1 MRFHLCTGLAIAA
14 LAPLAQANLQ
24 ETMTLDQAL
33 EAAVRQNGVV
43 RAAMLDFQAAR
54 ARARGAASAFLPT
67 ITPTYTYSTAQG
79 EVHTGTLSGRSGSVA
94 ESAQLVAGWR
104 IWDNGIR
111 DARYRSSLL
120 SRDATEAATLQTL
133 RQVLF
138 SVHQRYYDALR
149 SAELLRVQN
158 EQLIRAEEILRQTQ
172 LRASPEVGDAP
183 LKDVKQAEADAL
195 NARVNVLVARNRVAS
210 SQASLKAI
218 LGLGVRDP
226 LPALVPPE
234 DQAPPPWTVTME
246 QAFEAG
252 IQNRPD
258 LRAQRK
264 RLDSQ
269 RQSLRIA
276 RLDAGVTFSVD
287 AEHRRRFADD
297 VSEQSLLVF
306 QASIPLFDGFN
317 SREEVRAQQY
327 VLGAE
332 VASLQ
337 QSERDALAEIE
348 SAYMEFAQNRERL
361 EAARLAREAA
371 RVSYNA
377 ARGARDEGAATL
389 IEVLTAQVSLATAES
404 NFVEALYDVFVS
416 EVRLGLA
423 TGQPVRGEEVI
434 QR

>member
-1 MRFHLCTGLAIAA
+1 MRFHLSTGLAVAA
-14 LAPLAQANLQ
+14 LSAAAAAVAA
-24 ETMTLDQAL
+24 ESMTLDQAL

-43 RAAMLDFQAAR
+43 RAAKLDYQAAR

-67 ITPTYTYSTAQG
+67 ITPSYTYTTSTG
-79 EVHTGTLSGRSGSVA
+79 EVHTGGFAGRTGSVT
-94 ESAQLVAGWR
+94 ESAQIVAGWR
-104 IWDNGIR
+104 LWDNGIR
-111 DARYRSSLL
+111 DARYRTSLL
-120 SRDATEAATLQTL
+120 GRDSAEASALQTL

-149 SAELLRVQN
+149 SDELLRVQN
-158 EQLIRAEEILRQTQ
+158 EQLLRAEEILRQTQ

-210 SQASLKAI
+210 AQASLKAI
-218 LGLGVRDP
+218 LGLGARDP
-226 LPALVPPE
+226 LPTLVPPV
-234 DQAPPPWTVTME
+234 DQVPPAWAIGME
-246 QAFEAG
+246 QAFDAG
-252 IQNRPD
+252 LRNRPD

-276 RLDAGVTFSVD
+276 RLDSGVTFSVD

-297 VSEQSLLVF
+297 VSDQSLLVF
-306 QASIPLFDGFN
+306 QASIPLFDGAS
-317 SREEVRAQQY
+317 SREAVRAQQFA
-327 VLGAE
+327 VEAE
-332 VASLQ
+332 VASLT

-348 SAYMEFAQNRERL
+348 SAFMEFSQNRERL

-371 RVSYNA
+371 RVSYEA

-404 NFVEALYDVFVS
+404 NYVEALYDVFVS

-423 TGQPVRGEEVI
+423 TGQPIRGEEVVS
-434 QR
+434 Q